1 MKKPSIVRKKSKVN
15 GQILVDIKQLPKRDP
30 KLSFSESINNLQ
42 LKLFSKEITP
52 SPVKNNSKQS
62 ILNINN
68 ETKNNNNNNSNNNNG
83 LYQTIPEENDALLKK
98 ISRRNSLKQ
107 KKRKSLVENIL
118 LKRKNKGELDTIK
131 EIVIA
136 DQNEKTITNNP
147 KKRFKFKD
155 DNEDGKRKKKINIIE
170 ELRKFDREQ
179 QIKMEEYI
187 DNKRKKQ
194 NEIMNK
200 NLKLYNHNNYEN
212 NKNSGNIKFVQRNDN
227 KTISEEKTYES
238 QEDQSINKNNNN
250 EKGQNNDKNDNDKS
264 GNNIDNN
271 NNNSMND
278 KNCNTNIKDDFQK
291 VKEKY
296 FSKNIFT
303 NKFPET
309 EYKTKYL
316 DNFLK
321 NDSLVKNLFA
331 NYIDETKENKNLNN
345 NNPNINNNTTTN
357 NNKINNNLNKNLYNN
372 IFENGQT
379 QKENKIKRN
388 NSTDLKLKNSNN
400 ILSTD
405 ITNNIID
412 SNNKSNNF
420 EHSLNLNTYTIY
432 TNMIYKKYN
441 SDGHI
446 NNSYQM
452 ILNSIDDKLNNLN
465 KYKNKSIFPDAKF
478 NKASSTDKIRTISN
492 LSFKISK
499 NSFRDSSFKLRNINT
514 IKNNNKYYRD
524 IFDKFDKYNG
534 FKMIDHLTIS
544 PYKNNYNFNNNYKF
558 VRAINELN
566 DSKKYIY

>member
-1 MKKPSIVRKKSKVN
+1 MKKPSIVRKKSKIN

-42 LKLFSKEITP
+42 LKLFSKEINP
-52 SPVKNNSKQS
+52 SPVKNNTKQN
-62 ILNINN
+62 ILNMNK
-68 ETKNNNNNNSNNNNG
+68 ETKNNNSYNNG
-83 LYQTIPEENDALLKK
+83 LYQAIPEENDALLKR
-98 ISRRNSLKQ
+98 ISRHNSLKQ
-107 KKRKSLVENIL
+107 KKKKSLAETIL

-131 EIVIA
+131 EIVIE

-147 KKRFKFKD
+147 KKRFTYKD
-155 DNEDGKRKKKINIIE
+155 DNEEEKRKKKINIIE

-194 NEIMNK
+194 NELMNK
-200 NLKLYNHNNYEN
+200 NFNIYNHNNYEN
-212 NKNSGNIKFVQRNDN
+212 NKNSGNINFIQRNDN
-227 KTISEEKTYES
+227 KTITEEKTYES
-238 QEDQSINKNNNN
+238 QEDQSLNANNNN
-250 EKGQNNDKNDNDKS
+250 EKEQNIDKNDNDKS
-264 GNNIDNN
+264 SNNINN
-271 NNNSMND
+271 NNNMND
-278 KNCNTNIKDDFQK
+278 KNCKTNIKEDFQK

-296 FSKNIFT
+296 FSKNLFT
-303 NKFPET
+303 SKFPET

-331 NYIDETKENKNLNN
+331 NYIDETKENKNINNKNPETNN
-345 NNPNINNNTTTN
+345 NLNTNNNKTN
-357 NNKINNNLNKNLYNN
+357 NNKINNNLKNKNLYNN
-372 IFENGQT
+372 IFEDKHTEKKN
-379 QKENKIKRN
+379 NIKRN

-400 ILSTD
+400 ILSID
-405 ITNNIID
+405 NTNNIID
-412 SNNKSNNF
+412 PNNKSNNF
-420 EHSLNLNTYTIY
+420 GHSLNLNTFTIY
-432 TNMIYKKYN
+432 RNMIYKKYN

-465 KYKNKSIFPDAKF
+465 KYRNKSVFPDTKF
-478 NKASSTDKIRTISN
+478 NKVSSTGKIRTISN
-492 LSFKISK
+492 LSFKSSK
-499 NSFRDSSFKLRNINT
+499 NSFRDSSFNLKNINT

-534 FKMIDHLTIS
+534 FKMIDHSTIS